1 MSFCP
6 TTSLGGVRPEPSR
19 ISTLWTLPCLS
30 LEAVSMRRTPRW
42 RTWSR
47 TSPTSSGWTWWTC
60 GWGCTHEHDV
70 ENALYEDEVV
80 EKEMKARAR
89 QPNYASFCSLDSWL
103 KFLTSFCLPTNI
115 WWTKVHLLAFVWAF
129 GPCYC
134 TTGGGGE
141 FVLKILPTNF
151 LAKSGSSKHFFF
163 LFIFSPKK
171 IKIVVLCLPCT
182 KLIVL
187 TMFTCHLPKLSR
199 MCLQLA
205 WTNIS

>member
-42 RTWSR
+42 RTRSR
-47 TSPTSSGWTWWTC
+47 TTPTSSGCTWWTC

-80 EKEMKARAR
+80 EKEMKAKAR

-141 FVLKILPTNF
+141 ILFWKFCQP
-151 LAKSGSSKHFFF
+151 
-163 LFIFSPKK
+163 IFSPNQAILSTFLFFHFSPQKNQNCG
-171 IKIVVLCLPCT
+171 L
-182 KLIVL
+182 
-187 TMFTCHLPKLSR
+187 MFALHQVNSAHYVHLPSP
-199 MCLQLA
+199 
-205 WTNIS
+205 